1 MKSNA
6 FNLLFVLVIIGWQS
20 VKDPDWRQITPLRS
34 TRVEVERLLGTSTKP
49 YSAKYTLE
57 EGNLFIEYS
66 TGPCTPLRKGG
77 WNVPKDVVVQMSFS
91 PNVKNSVSTLK
102 LDPRRFRKVIDD
114 HVGGVIYYIN
124 DELGLTYEVQGGKV
138 DAIYYQP
145 GKKDE
150 HLYCGDPASEPAK
163 KGSDNKR
170 PL

>member
-1 MKSNA
+1 
-6 FNLLFVLVIIGWQS
+6 LFVLVIIGWQS

-150 HLYCGDPASEPAK
+150 HLYCGDSASEPAK